1 MDMLN
6 HMSTQTQ
13 DPPLFERDAQTDN
26 TPTSAAESVGY
37 ANLKEDLKNKNQ
49 HYYTSLL
56 RNCNIF
62 SLQNLNNLFDDVIY
76 DMGRQSQNMFI
87 EDFNQGFDVLTALIS
102 NPNLEVYTVMNDDNS
117 IRQNRDLLME
127 SAFRNRLHLT
137 TPELVLNSSLTFTS
151 MVFNKSILNQVDV
164 TLLTDHLSNAAYFRN
179 EVTFSTNQIPQGF
192 IQSPQSKNLLLKIQ
206 DTTLVFENAY
216 TFVLK
221 GNGEVMV
228 TENCNDDGLPSSGRY
243 VRNFRNMIELSFEGC
258 REGPDRKFIV
268 IVNGEQNMLVPM
280 IPL

>member
-1 MDMLN
+1 MDMFN
-6 HMSTQTQ
+6 NSTQTQ

-151 MVFNKSILNQVDV
+151 MVFNKSTLSDIDV

-179 EVTFSTNQIPQGF
+179 EVSFSINQIPQGF
-192 IQSPQSKNLLLKIQ
+192 IQSPQSKNLLLKLQ

-228 TENCNDDGLPSSGRY
+228 TQNCNDDGLPSTGRY
-243 VRNFRNMIELSFEGC
+243 VRNFRNMIELSFE
-258 REGPDRKFIV
+258 DRKFIV
-268 IVNGEQNMLVPM
+268 IVNGDQNMLVPM